1 MQQCRMF
8 VGECAIR
15 CRAYAKALRYKEREL
30 LELKFLPISVPSSEQ
45 PLEGSASANAL
56 ASGRSAQETS
66 KSFVV
71 LESLLSLYSKLQQ
84 PEATFGVLHFAS
96 KHGFK
101 PKASWYESFY
111 IRVHLYRYTDIQK
124 TAQLSSPNKLCCSFC
139 T

>member
-1 MQQCRMF
+1 M
-8 VGECAIR
+8 
-15 CRAYAKALRYKEREL
+15 

-45 PLEGSASANAL
+45 PVDAYQSSNAL
-56 ASGRSAQETS
+56 ASGRSIQDTN

-101 PKASWYESFY
+101 PKASWSVQTAFRVQRSPNCYMY
-111 IRVHLYRYTDIQK
+111 IRTFYLTVRGT
-124 TAQLSSPNKLCCSFC
+124 
-139 T
+139 